1 MAGAHAKR
9 EDDSVMDRVPT
20 PALDERDGRDGEGS
34 ADRYRPQPPFLDEL
48 FEPDGTP
55 RPTAVAL
62 VEQLQRLG
70 PAGLVEA
77 GRRRDAIFMRQG
89 ITFETGSADDASHER
104 PFPLD
109 LVPRVL
115 SGQEWR
121 DIKRGLAQRIRALN
135 HFVDDVYHAR
145 EIVREGLVPWRLVV
159 SCSHFARAVHGIRP
173 PGGVYTHVAGCDL
186 VRHSD
191 GTWKVIEDNVR
202 IPSGISYVLENRAAM
217 ARLVP
222 ELFASY
228 RVRPVE
234 HYPQLLL
241 RALRS
246 VAPSAEAEATVV
258 VWTPGPAN
266 PAYFEHAFLARQ
278 MGVELVE
285 ASDLVV
291 RDDVLYMRTT
301 RGLERAHAVYRR
313 IDDDFVDPLEFRGDS
328 LLGVPGLIRAYRA
341 GSVAI
346 ANAFGTGV
354 ADDKAIY
361 CFVPEMIRFYLG
373 EEPILENV
381 KTYLLSEPEVLEHVL
396 ERLDQL
402 VVKPTGE
409 SGGRGVMIGPHATDA
424 EIERMRDVVSAHPDR
439 WIAQDVVRLSTVPT
453 VCADGTLAPRHVDLR
468 PFAVFGERIDIVP
481 GGLDARRARRGLADR
496 QLLARRRLEG
506 HLGAG
511 GRRHRRPRRA
521 ADRRHAAARAA
532 GSALRG
538 LDRAAAA
545 TAAGRRRLMLA
556 RIAHELYWLG
566 RNLARAE
573 FTARAVE
580 AVFQAELQGA
590 SDATPGVSFGSGG
603 LLAMF
608 GDVDESSRSRQALG
622 QLTLDA
628 ERPGSMLASFERAR
642 EGARTVRDVISAE
655 MWEAINTTA
664 LGLRGGGQ
672 PGWTAPAGPYL
683 ASQYVKERTALI
695 WGVAN
700 RSMLRDEAKCFLD
713 AGGLIEISD
722 MVLRMLRIAM
732 PQGDPAPADG
742 QALILLQAVGGFHAY
757 LRAVTA
763 PPNAHPVARFLL
775 FERAYPD
782 SVAACVDSLNDVF
795 TMADAG
801 PRNSKPVLR
810 VSRLA
815 ADLDFQRRALPDGAE
830 LTDICEQ
837 TQQELARIDQDVAER
852 YFAGAAAAGLRR

>member
-1 MAGAHAKR
+1 MVSSRG
-9 EDDSVMDRVPT
+9 PT
-20 PALDERDGRDGEGS
+20 PAIDVSAERSEIDS
-34 ADRYRPQPPFLDEL
+34 YRPQAPFLDEL
-48 FEPDGTP
+48 FELDGTP
-55 RPTAVAL
+55 RPTAQPL
-62 VEQLQRLG
+62 VEELRRLG
-70 PAGLVEA
+70 PAGLIEA
-77 GRRRDAIFMRQG
+77 GRRRDAIFMQQG
-89 ITFETGSADDASHER
+89 ITFETSGGGGATHER

-222 ELFASY
+222 ELFAHY
-228 RVRPVE
+228 RVRPVD

-246 VAPSAEAEATVV
+246 VAPSTESEATVV

-313 IDDDFVDPLEFRGDS
+313 LDDDFVDPLEFRPDS
-328 LLGVPGLIRAYRA
+328 LLGVPGLLRAYRA

-361 CFVPEMIRFYLG
+361 CFVPDMIRFYLG

-381 KTYLLSEPEVLEHVL
+381 KTYLLSDPEVLEHVL
-396 ERLDQL
+396 GRIDQL

-409 SGGRGVMIGPHATDA
+409 SGGRGVMIGPHADEA
-424 EIERMRDVVSAHPDR
+424 EIAHMREVVTAHPER

-453 VCADGTLAPRHVDLR
+453 VGADGTLAPRHVDLR

-481 GGLDARRARRGLADR
+481 GGLTRVA
-496 QLLARRRLEG
+496 LE
-506 HLGAG
+506 
-511 GRRHRRPRRA
+511 
-521 ADRRHAAARAA
+521 D
-532 GSALRG
+532 GSL
-538 LDRAAAA
+538 
-545 TAAGRRRLMLA
+545 
-556 RIAHELYWLG
+556 IV
-566 RNLARAE
+566 N
-573 FTARAVE
+573 
-580 AVFQAELQGA
+580 
-590 SDATPGVSFGSGG
+590 
-603 LLAMF
+603 
-608 GDVDESSRSRQALG
+608 SS
-622 QLTLDA
+622 
-628 ERPGSMLASFERAR
+628 
-642 EGARTVRDVISAE
+642 
-655 MWEAINTTA
+655 
-664 LGLRGGGQ
+664 RGGGSKDTWVLED
-672 PGWTAPAGPYL
+672 GDDADRAGPP
-683 ASQYVKERTALI
+683 
-695 WGVAN
+695 
-700 RSMLRDEAKCFLD
+700 
-713 AGGLIEISD
+713 
-722 MVLRMLRIAM
+722 IADT
-732 PQGDPAPADG
+732 Q
-742 QALILLQAVGGFHAY
+742 
-757 LRAVTA
+757 
-763 PPNAHPVARFLL
+763 PP
-775 FERAYPD
+775 
-782 SVAACVDSLNDVF
+782 
-795 TMADAG
+795 
-801 PRNSKPVLR
+801 
-810 VSRLA
+810 
-815 ADLDFQRRALPDGAE
+815 ALPDLRYGAW
-830 LTDICEQ
+830 TG
-837 TQQELARIDQDVAER
+837 QQQQQQQQHPQ
-852 YFAGAAAAGLRR
+852 RRPFPTPQSPRSSQGPQRRKTL

>member
-1 MAGAHAKR
+1 M
-9 EDDSVMDRVPT
+9 
-20 PALDERDGRDGEGS
+20 
-34 ADRYRPQPPFLDEL
+34 Q
-48 FEPDGTP
+48 
-55 RPTAVAL
+55 
-62 VEQLQRLG
+62 
-70 PAGLVEA
+70 
-77 GRRRDAIFMRQG
+77 QG
-89 ITFETGSADDASHER
+89 ITFETTSAAAPTHER

-115 SGQEWR
+115 SGEEWR
-121 DIKRGLAQRIRALN
+121 AIKRGLAQRIRALN

-145 EIVREGLVPWRLVV
+145 EIVREGIVPWRLVA

-228 RVRPVE
+228 RVRPVD

-246 VAPSAEAEATVV
+246 VAPSAESEATVV

-313 IDDDFVDPLEFRGDS
+313 LDDDFVDPLEFRPDS
-328 LLGVPGLIRAYRA
+328 LLGVPGLVRAYRA

-381 KTYLLSEPEVLEHVL
+381 RTYLLSDPEVLEHVL
-396 ERLDQL
+396 ERLDEL

-409 SGGRGVMIGPHATDA
+409 SGGRGVMIGPHASDE
-424 EIERMRDVVSAHPDR
+424 EIERMRGVISAAPGTLDR
-439 WIAQDVVRLSTVPT
+439 PGRRAALDR
-453 VCADGTLAPRHVDLR
+453 ADASARTAALAPRHVDLR

-481 GGLDARRARRGLADR
+481 GGLTRVALEEGSLIVNSSRGGGSKDTWVLEDGDDADR
-496 QLLARRRLEG
+496 AGPPIADTQPPALPDLRY
-506 HLGAG
+506 GAWTG
-511 GRRHRRPRRA
+511 QQQQQQQQPPRP
-521 ADRRHAAARAA
+521 A
-532 GSALRG
+532 GS
-538 LDRAAAA
+538 
-545 TAAGRRRLMLA
+545 LMLA

-580 AVFQAELQGA
+580 AVFQAELQGT
-590 SDATPGVSFGSGG
+590 SDAKPGVSFGSGG
-603 LLAMF
+603 LLAML
-608 GDVDESSRSRQALG
+608 GDVDGIEERQPRRSG

-628 ERPGSMLASFERAR
+628 DSARLDAGLASSAPR

-672 PGWTAPAGPYL
+672 PGWAAPAGPVPRL
-683 ASQYVKERTALI
+683 AVRQGAHRADLGGRQPLDAPRRGQVLPRRRRADRDLRHGAAHAPGRAAVRRGRRRAGRPRADPAAGRRRLSRLSARRHRAAQRPPGRALPAVRARLPGQRRRVRGLAARGLHQRRRRTAQLQARAARQPT
-695 WGVAN
+695 GRRPRLPAP
-700 RSMLRDEAKCFLD
+700 RAARRRGADRDLRT
-713 AGGLIEISD
+713 
-722 MVLRMLRIAM
+722 
-732 PQGDPAPADG
+732 DPAG
-742 QALILLQAVGGFHAY
+742 
-757 LRAVTA
+757 
-763 PPNAHPVARFLL
+763 
-775 FERAYPD
+775 
-782 SVAACVDSLNDVF
+782 
-795 TMADAG
+795 AG
-801 PRNSKPVLR
+801 PDRPGR
-810 VSRLA
+810 
-815 ADLDFQRRALPDGAE
+815 RRALLRGRAPRAE
-830 LTDICEQ
+830 E
-837 TQQELARIDQDVAER
+837 VS
-852 YFAGAAAAGLRR
+852 RRCTSRSAS